1 MNYEDGQ
8 IVYRKRIK
16 NCKVIISQEI
26 VRKQEKDKIFVY
38 GEKKPLKYKK
48 VSSEPDYLLKKNNK
62 QKKYIYLVIGLILF
76 SIAAPY
82 LFTHFSFINLAEEEY
97 ATIADTIYGLT
108 GPFIAVAAAILTF
121 IAFLIQKQANDIQ
134 IESTNIQIK
143 RNQIESFENRLFK
156 LIDAHRKNVDD
167 LYFESVTFDGKK
179 IVYKGQKAISAI
191 TFTLSAITMLV
202 KKMPNIDK
210 LFNKMEQQIF
220 SYLVFVHGNSL
231 ADNIWFIKSDDF
243 KKYSEKEKI
252 IDFLVDAIDKMLY
265 EKVTPTDGNIYY
277 LKQAIIKRKSNLL
290 ISIRRNLMNTLSRY
304 FRQIYQILVYIDSQ
318 TFLTKEQKYQY
329 AKIFRTNLTNA
340 EQELMFNNILSPY
353 GNEWR
358 KKELILK
365 YKPFKNIAS
374 YGKYCYSP
382 YDYLHEFYKLSQ
394 EELKDNLDVLTFDN
408 EITF

>member
-26 VRKQEKDKIFVY
+26 VRKQEKDKVFVY

-82 LFTHFSFINLAEEEY
+82 LFTHFSFINLAEDEY

-156 LIDAHRKNVDD
+156 LIDAHRQNVDD
-167 LYFESVTFDGKK
+167 LYFESVTFSGNE
-179 IVYKGQKAISAI
+179 IIFKGQEAISAL
-191 TFTLSAITMLV
+191 TFTLSVVAMLV
-202 KKMPNIDK
+202 KKMPKIDVS
-210 LFNKMEQQIF
+210 FNKMEQQVF

-231 ADNIWFIKSDDF
+231 ADNIWFNNREDY
-243 KKYSEKEKI
+243 KKYSNKENTI
-252 IDFLVDAIDKMLY
+252 NELVDAIDKMLY
-265 EKVTPTDGNIYY
+265 GNLTTADGNIYY
-277 LKQAIIKRKSNLL
+277 IKQAIIKRKSNLL

-304 FRQIYQILVYIDSQ
+304 FRQIYQIFVYIDSQ

-329 AKIFRTNLTNA
+329 AKLFRTNLTNA
-340 EQELMFNNILSPY
+340 EQELMYNNILSPY

-358 KKELILK
+358 NKQLILK

-374 YGKYCYSP
+374 FGKYCYSP
-382 YDYLHEFYKLSQ
+382 YDYLRDFYKLSQ
-394 EELKDNLDVLTFDN
+394 EELKDNLDVLTFDDK
-408 EITF
+408 I

>member
-1 MNYEDGQ
+1 MNYENGQ

-26 VRKQEKDKIFVY
+26 VRKQEKDKVFVY

-82 LFTHFSFINLAEEEY
+82 LFTHFSFINLAEDEY

-156 LIDAHRKNVDD
+156 LIDAHRQNVDD
-167 LYFESVTFDGKK
+167 LYFESVTFSGNE
-179 IVYKGQKAISAI
+179 IIFKGQEAISVL
-191 TFTLSAITMLV
+191 TFTLSVVAMLV
-202 KKMPNIDK
+202 KKMPKIDVS
-210 LFNKMEQQIF
+210 FNKMEQQVF

-231 ADNIWFIKSDDF
+231 ADNIWFNNREDY
-243 KKYSEKEKI
+243 KKYSNKENTI
-252 IDFLVDAIDKMLY
+252 NELVDAIDKMLY
-265 EKVTPTDGNIYY
+265 GNLTTADGNIYY
-277 LKQAIIKRKSNLL
+277 IKQAIIKRKSNLL

-304 FRQIYQILVYIDSQ
+304 FRQIYQIFVYIDSQ

-329 AKIFRTNLTNA
+329 AKLFRTNLTNA
-340 EQELMFNNILSPY
+340 EQELMYNNILSPY

-358 KKELILK
+358 NKQLILK

-374 YGKYCYSP
+374 FGKYCYSP
-382 YDYLHEFYKLSQ
+382 YDYLRDFYKLSQ
-394 EELKDNLDVLTFDN
+394 EELKDNLDVLTFDDK
-408 EITF
+408 I